1 MPSLTLQVVPG
12 EFAVCRLLPNAPTP
26 AWADSNLFSSVTRT
40 GDELSIICPAAQAP
54 ADVKHEAGWRV
65 LKFQG
70 PFDFG
75 AVGVMASVTAPL
87 AAARVSLLAVATFDT
102 DYVLLKASQL
112 DTALRALAAA
122 GHTVRR
128 D

>member
-1 MPSLTLQVVPG
+1 MPG
-12 EFAVCRLLPNAPTP
+12 EFAVCRLPPDSPVP
-26 AWADSNLFSSVTRT
+26 AWQGSGMFSSVTRT
-40 GDELSIICPAAQAP
+40 GDELSIICPATQAP
-54 ADVKHEAGWRV
+54 ADVKHEAGWRL

-122 GHTVRR
+122 GHTVHR